1 MREGE
6 RRGVRGGGEVI
17 LESLGFES
25 REEGGCSERLTE
37 EKPSDI
43 SYESELEVVLM
54 LPLLSYC
61 SFKKKEKK
69 RKKEGREERGDRR
82 NEERIAGRE
91 GEREREGHIHRVSS
105 LILE

>member
-1 MREGE
+1 M
-6 RRGVRGGGEVI
+6 RGGGEGI

-61 SFKKKEKK
+61 SFKKDEKIIK
-69 RKKEGREERGDRR
+69 
-82 NEERIAGRE
+82 E
-91 GEREREGHIHRVSS
+91 GERREETKGGEGEGYIHRVSS